1 MNMHSAHYDKNGNII
16 LGAPSVEREA
26 NDDCDC
32 VSICVRPKEVF
43 STYLPD
49 AWTVIHEVPVEPK
62 PHPASSANA
71 KKSPSL
77 GLNLARIAGK
87 AISEGKAEGASQLQ
101 ATVHEAA
108 TEVKELG
115 SALRAIPG
123 RVRGAAKRF
132 MKHARTPVH
141 MPSLL
146 GKSGRPP
153 TKLRLFVVDTV
164 RFGGTFAGIFVV
176 LFIGI
181 NAQSFFQIAKAELA
195 IGNDLATQQALEE
208 IVTGRSDRL
217 ISPNEAMT
225 AEEASDLRQF
235 LPAVGPFENRL
246 IIPKLNKNIPIV
258 RPSMDGLMQ
267 ENWKKFEE
275 DIQVALKD
283 GVVHYPGSAKPGQ
296 AGNFFVTG
304 HSSYYPWDDGSY
316 KDVFARLKDLNP
328 GDTYSVYY
336 GGDRHT
342 YRISSKKEVKP
353 SDVSV
358 LDQPTDKRISTLM
371 TCTPVGT
378 TLRRLVVM
386 AEEIDPATGEA
397 LSVGEKV
404 KDDSTTPA
412 VRLESL
418 PI

>member
-16 LGAPSVEREA
+16 LGPQSVERGTD
-26 NDDCDC
+26 DDCDC
-32 VSICVRPKEVF
+32 VSISVRSKEV
-43 STYLPD
+43 SRTSRPD
-49 AWTVIHEVPVEPK
+49 AWTVIHEVPAPQKHHSAESVHSKK
-62 PHPASSANA
+62 PM
-71 KKSPSL
+71 SL
-77 GLNLARIAGK
+77 GLNLSKKAGK
-87 AISEGKAEGASQLQ
+87 ALAEGTAEGASQLQ
-101 ATVHEAA
+101 ATMHGAA
-108 TEVKELG
+108 TELKELKT
-115 SALRAIPG
+115 ALRSIPG
-123 RVRGAAKRF
+123 RVRGAATRF
-132 MKHARTPVH
+132 MKHATAPVRI
-141 MPSLL
+141 PSLL
-146 GKSGRPP
+146 GRNGKPP

-195 IGNDLATQQALEE
+195 IGNDLETQQALEE

-217 ISPNEAMT
+217 TTPNEAMT

-275 DIQVALKD
+275 DIQMALKD

-304 HSSYYPWDDGSY
+304 HSSYYPWDDGNY

-358 LDQPTDKRISTLM
+358 LDQPTDKRVSTLM

-386 AEEIDPATGEA
+386 AEEIDPATGET
-397 LSVGEKV
+397 LNVGEKV
-404 KDDSTTPA
+404 KEDGTTPT